1 VLIKQKTA
9 FKFIFIVINLK
20 YYIKNMVCMRCV
32 KAVELLLENM
42 NAEVIYV
49 HLGEV
54 VLKKQLAAE
63 EVEQFKTGLKSAGF
77 ELLDDQRGR
86 QIEKIK
92 AIIIDHIHY
101 RQDEKFNFSKVLSTE
116 LTREY
121 SQLSKLFSETEG
133 VTIEHYV
140 ILQKIERVKE
150 LLAYN
155 EMNLNEISYKLGYS
169 SVAHLSAQFKKVTG
183 LTPTQ
188 FKAQDIHLR
197 KPLDVV

>member
-1 VLIKQKTA
+1 
-9 FKFIFIVINLK
+9 
-20 YYIKNMVCMRCV
+20 MRCV
-32 KAVELLLENM
+32 KAVALLLENM
-42 NAEVIYV
+42 NAEVVYV

-54 VLKKQLAAE
+54 VLKRPLVAE

-101 RQDEKFNFSKVLSTE
+101 REDEKFNFSKVLSSE
-116 LTREY
+116 LAKEY

-155 EMNLNEISYKLGYS
+155 EMNLNEISYRLGYS